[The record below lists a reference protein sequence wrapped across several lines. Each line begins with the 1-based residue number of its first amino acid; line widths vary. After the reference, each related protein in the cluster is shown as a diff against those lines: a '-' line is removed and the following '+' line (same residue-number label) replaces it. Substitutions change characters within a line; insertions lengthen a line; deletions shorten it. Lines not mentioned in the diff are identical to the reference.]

1 MGLITELRPEL
12 DPRVLADCVVK
23 DPREVAWTLRQI
35 EDNGGRIAL
44 FDLNEPKRRYA
55 ARLLTVTHDQLELA
69 GSGEP
74 LNGSGIPTSTRLLV
88 VGYLREIK
96 VQFEVAGFTRAGT
109 RNDPSLRCRLP
120 AALYRIQRRSS
131 HRVRIPGEAAMRVKF
146 AVEVPHPNEPDKC
159 LTIERIFPVVDLST
173 DGCGFQW
180 PPGSP
185 VPEVGARFGAAW
197 LESKEW
203 EPIPC
208 WLEVVRIT
216 GDEKAGNR
224 VVGCQLG
231 VAPESA
237 TTLARTLINLQRR

>member
-1 MGLITELRPEL
+1 MALITELRPEL
-12 DPRVLADCVVK
+12 DPGVLADCVVK

-44 FDLNEPKRRYA
+44 FDLNEPKRRYS
-55 ARLLTVTHDQLELA
+55 ARLQTVAQDQLELA

-74 LNGSGIPTSTRLLV
+74 LDGSGIPTSTRLLV

-109 RNDPSLRCRLP
+109 RNDPSLRCRMP
-120 AALYRIQRRSS
+120 ASLYRIQRRSS
-131 HRVRIPGEAAMRVKF
+131 HRVRITADAGMRIKLTVEA
-146 AVEVPHPNEPDKC
+146 PHPTAPEKQIN
-159 LTIERIFPVVDLST
+159 IERTFPVVDLST

-185 VPEVGARFGAAW
+185 TPAIGVRFGAAW

-203 EPIPC
+203 DPIPC

-216 GDEKAGNR
+216 GDEKAANR
-224 VVGCQLG
+224 VVGCLLG